1 MLQITQKAQI
11 FILDILI
18 VLFFCISLLYLEFFI
33 VDDFITNKKNEAFVI
48 DQYQQLIITEKII
61 SDSNYLSKKDL
72 LTNHTYKNQ
81 IEITSEKINNIKKD
95 FEKICFLSL
104 CNKIEINKNKETT
117 TRIKRAVVNSNKFCI
132 LEVGFCE

>member
-18 VLFFCISLLYLEFFI
+18 VLFFCISILYLEFFI

-61 SDSNYLSKKDL
+61 SDSNYLGKKDL

-81 IEITSEKINNIKKD
+81 IDLSLEKINNIEKD
-95 FEKICFLSL
+95 FENICFLSL
-104 CNKIEINKNKETT
+104 CNKIEINKDSKINRK
-117 TRIKRAVVNSNKFCI
+117 IKRAVINNNKFCV